1 MELELTWCPDCGRTA
16 EVIDR
21 VWLPSNEGPLEHVK
35 TRCITGPWF
44 MTLVENDHLPSQS
57 NSMQGERHAVHQ
69 RQAD

>member
-21 VWLPSNEGPLEHVK
+21 FWLPSTDGPLEHVK

-44 MTLVENDHLPSQS
+44 VTLVEPDRRPQS
-57 NSMQGERHAVHQ
+57 IRSKEDPCHSSTSS
-69 RQAD
+69 

>member
-21 VWLPSNEGPLEHVK
+21 FWLPSTDGPLEHVK
-35 TRCITGPWF
+35 TRCLTGPWF
-44 MTLVENDHLPSQS
+44 VTIVEPDGRPMHSDP
-57 NSMQGERHAVHQ
+57 RRTHAAHQ

>member
-16 EVIDR
+16 EVMDR
-21 VWLPSNEGPLEHVK
+21 VWLQSTEGPFEHVK

-44 MTLVENDHLPSQS
+44 MTVVEHDRHLSQS
-57 NSMQGERHAVHQ
+57 DSRRTHAVHQ

>member
-21 VWLPSNEGPLEHVK
+21 FSLPSTDGPLEHVK

-44 MTLVENDHLPSQS
+44 VSIVEPDPRQS
-57 NSMQGERHAVHQ
+57 IRSRRTHAAHQ